1 MRGEPSSSRSLVTA
15 APAKRPDDQAVSV
28 VQHLEPALAPFVLQ
42 RARQCRA
49 AMLQQH
55 HAALSLS
62 ASTAYILAAC
72 GARGLAAGPSIE
84 VLANPTN
91 GKARTNNRVR
101 APRSGII
108 YSRQVGECAG
118 RARTFALRAAEKVA
132 RVHFRRVTVLHVGA
146 D

>member
-91 GKARTNNRVR
+91 RKARTTIGFGLHDQALYILDKATHVYVYNESR
-101 APRSGII
+101 A
-108 YSRQVGECAG
+108 QTCTC
-118 RARTFALRAAEKVA
+118 TFYVY
-132 RVHFRRVTVLHVGA
+132 
-146 D
+146 